1 MSVPLGWRAVPRAV
15 STKMAGLTAS
25 VGSATRWMMIEK
37 PVLLVSL
44 RLLHL

>member
-1 MSVPLGWRAVPRAV
+1 MSVPLGWQAVPRAV
-15 STKMAGLTAS
+15 STKMAGLTVS
-25 VGSATRWMMIEK
+25 VGSVTRWMMTEN